1 MVQHMCHAW
10 VMTIPLPS
18 CFPTREEK
26 LKAYVASQESF
37 DWDIVSLLTDSEE
50 WIWWLMAIAHQMSKL
65 SWDRIRHPPPPPR
78 QTFLCGL
85 LLFFSNT
92 LYGPWPPRGVKGKNY
107 KKGFMSTTKKRSV
120 QKGSSDSF
128 GCKIVS

>member
-1 MVQHMCHAW
+1 MCHAW

-50 WIWWLMAIAHQMSKL
+50 WIWWLIGRFL
-65 SWDRIRHPPPPPR
+65 SR
-78 QTFLCGL
+78 
-85 LLFFSNT
+85 
-92 LYGPWPPRGVKGKNY
+92 
-107 KKGFMSTTKKRSV
+107 
-120 QKGSSDSF
+120 
-128 GCKIVS
+128 